1 MLNNG
6 KFCTIIKLYLR
17 KSRREEKK
25 ENIRKISRLVITRRS
40 FPLPLWHIIIIVVS
54 KVKYQIIMYFPFPII
69 FAFIEAWTH
78 HEIYIYSL
86 FYLSF
91 CLCLSRCL
99 FVYLSLSLFLSVILS
114 FLCIF
119 VSLYLLIISFM
130 SFSLSRAHCL
140 SVYLSL
146 SLCHSISLS
155 LSLSPT
161 TPCISS
167 CVKQE
172 MKIKSWPA
180 AENFVPAE
188 FMYFIRKSFVF
199 VA

>member
-1 MLNNG
+1 MLNNV

-91 CLCLSRCL
+91 CLCLS
-99 FVYLSLSLFLSVILS
+99 LS
-114 FLCIF
+114 
-119 VSLYLLIISFM
+119 
-130 SFSLSRAHCL
+130 
-140 SVYLSL
+140 LSL
-146 SLCHSISLS
+146 SLCLSLSVSLSLCNSLFSLYLCLSVSINHFVYVFLSLSRSLSLCLSLFVSLSFYLSFSLS
-155 LSLSPT
+155 LSNDSLHIFM
-161 TPCISS
+161 C
-167 CVKQE
+167 E
-172 MKIKSWPA
+172 A
-180 AENFVPAE
+180 RDENQIMASR
-188 FMYFIRKSFVF
+188 RKLCSGRVYVF
-199 VA
+199 Y